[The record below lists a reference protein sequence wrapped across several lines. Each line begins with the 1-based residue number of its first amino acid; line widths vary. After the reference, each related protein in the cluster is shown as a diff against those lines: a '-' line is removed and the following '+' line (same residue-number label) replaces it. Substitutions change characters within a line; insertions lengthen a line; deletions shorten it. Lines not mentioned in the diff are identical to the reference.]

1 MFTKF
6 IVNYQINT
14 FEEFSKSIEFEN
26 ITNGRKATILVD
38 YTNNLIPLV
47 RTTTI
52 YNNPM
57 QQFLPIHYD
66 LIKNMKKI
74 SNIKDLELNNALV
87 EIYDS
92 RYRTMKFHSD
102 QSLDLSTNSYICI
115 FSCYDNPSTD
125 IRKLKIKGKATGE
138 CSEILLEHNSVII
151 FSIETNKKYVHK
163 IVLEKNTLNNKWLG
177 ITFRLSNTFIQFI
190 NDIPYFYPSNKI
202 LRISTNDERNEFRKY
217 KGAENKQIGYNY
229 SEIDYTLSIGD
240 ILPIK

>member
-6 IVNYQINT
+6 IINYQINT
-14 FEEFSKSIEFEN
+14 FEEFTKSLEFEN
-26 ITNGRKATILVD
+26 IINGRKASILID

-66 LIKNMKKI
+66 LIKNIKKI
-74 SNIKDLELNNALV
+74 SNIEDLELNNALI

-92 RYRTMKFHSD
+92 KYRTMKFHTD
-102 QSLDLSTNSYICI
+102 QSLDLAKNSYICI
-115 FSCYDNPSTD
+115 FSCYNNPSTD
-125 IRKLKIKGKATGE
+125 IRKLKIKEKVTGE

-151 FSIETNKKYVHK
+151 FSTESNKKYVHK
-163 IVLEKNTLNNKWLG
+163 IVLDKNTSDNKWLG

-190 NDIPYFYPSNKI
+190 NDMPYFYPSNKI
-202 LRISTNDERNEFRKY
+202 LRISTNDEKNEFRKY
-217 KGAENKQIGYNY
+217 KGLENKQTDYNY
-229 SEIDYTLSIGD
+229 PEIDYTLSVGD
-240 ILPIK
+240 TLPIK